1 MNNKKLNEAGLT
13 LTKWA
18 IKLLKTRVYRE
29 DYRGIE
35 EAIREILFEANV
47 ITVNPVNS
55 FNPLNGFVR
64 VCIDSLQND
73 LRNGPRFRVEYDTN
87 GGVRE
92 FVNAA
97 DLVDLIARALF
108 IASAADGIED
118 FSN

>member
-1 MNNKKLNEAGLT
+1 MNNKKLNAAGLI

-18 IKLLKTRVYRE
+18 VKILKTRVYRE
-29 DYRGIE
+29 DYRGIN
-35 EAIREILFEANV
+35 EAIREIIFEAAV
-47 ITVNPVNS
+47 ITVNKDNP
-55 FNPLNGFVR
+55 NPLNGFIR

-73 LRNGPRFRVEYDTN
+73 LRNGPRFRVEFGEN

-92 FVNAA
+92 FVNAG